1 MRHLATTGA
10 YLHSHKANYEEG
22 SNQQQITLY
31 PFKDDNNWWRI
42 LKADQEEKKPIED
55 MLGND
60 QTTWLEYVRDGDLI
74 RLEHV
79 ITAPRKL
86 HSHDFP
92 APVTDTTYH
101 KEVR

>member
-1 MRHLATTGA
+1 M
-10 YLHSHKANYEEG
+10 
-22 SNQQQITLY
+22 QQQVALY

-42 LKADQEEKKPIED
+42 MKAGEHSEPTHRDI
-55 MLGND
+55 LGKDNK
-60 QTTWLEYVRDGDLI
+60 TWLEYVRSGDTI
-74 RLEHV
+74 ILEHV
-79 ITAPRKL
+79 ATAPKKL